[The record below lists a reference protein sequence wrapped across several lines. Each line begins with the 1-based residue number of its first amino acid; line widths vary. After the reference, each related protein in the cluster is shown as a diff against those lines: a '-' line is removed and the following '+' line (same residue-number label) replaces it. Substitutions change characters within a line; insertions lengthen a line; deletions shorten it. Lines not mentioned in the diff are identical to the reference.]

1 MERAR
6 SIETRDSAF
15 QVSLEEEN
23 GRGHLVIRRQG
34 PSGQELVQALTP
46 EQIVETFLGI
56 ETAGSPAIPEGL
68 RQMLEE
74 QNLEIITETGN
85 PRQTVRVSRHAE
97 YKDSRNSGIL
107 KSASATG
114 LTRAEAREALI
125 RRLSGRLLV
134 VDAHGANR
142 IEIQMPEFNPDVE
155 SGEGE
160 E

>member
-6 SIETRDSAF
+6 SIETRDGAF
-15 QVSLEEEN
+15 QVSLEEEK
-23 GRGHLVIRRQG
+23 GQGYLVVHRQG
-34 PSGQELVQALTP
+34 PSGQSLVQALTP

-68 RQMLEE
+68 RQALEE
-74 QNLEIITETGN
+74 QNLEIIAEPGK

-97 YKDSRNSGIL
+97 YKDSRDSEIL
-107 KSASATG
+107 KPASATG

-134 VDAHGANR
+134 VDAHGSNR
-142 IEIQMPEFNPDVE
+142 MEIQMPEFNPDGE
-155 SGEGE
+155 PGEGE